1 MNEQNSVLNIIGKVS
16 GLLSK
21 YIAVVILITSA
32 IAFTHPQKFMW
43 IPQYTALFLGTA
55 MFGMGLTIKR
65 EDFQIVFSRP
75 KEVISGCIL
84 QYTIM
89 PLAAYLLAVVM
100 NLDTDIA
107 LGVILV
113 GCCPGGTAS
122 NVIAYI
128 AKGDVPL
135 SVGMTITST
144 LIAPLVT
151 PVLVYLLAGE
161 ESARSD
167 AWDEVS
173 FMAMVLSV
181 VKIVLLPVLAGII
194 LNSLFHETI
203 VKLGGILPLV
213 SVVAIVTIIDGIVAV
228 NAAKLMSCGLIV
240 MLAVVL
246 HNGIGMAL
254 GLGMARLMKV
264 SYAKET
270 SIAIEV
276 AMQNSGLALAL
287 ATANFAAN
295 PLATL
300 PGAIFSVW
308 HNVSGSIFASCRIKE
323 VEEKQKL
330 ELKEHAIAK

>member
-16 GLLSK
+16 GFLSK

-32 IAFTHPQKFMW
+32 VAFTHTQKFMW

-89 PLAAYLLAVVM
+89 PLAAYFLAVVM

-167 AWDEVS
+167 AWDE
-173 FMAMVLSV
+173 
-181 VKIVLLPVLAGII
+181 PEG
-194 LNSLFHETI
+194 
-203 VKLGGILPLV
+203 PR
-213 SVVAIVTIIDGIVAV
+213 
-228 NAAKLMSCGLIV
+228 
-240 MLAVVL
+240 LAVAAQAPVAPWVQGAFEL
-246 HNGIGMAL
+246 
-254 GLGMARLMKV
+254 
-264 SYAKET
+264 AKAGFT
-270 SIAIEV
+270 L
-276 AMQNSGLALAL
+276 LAKRGELTL
-287 ATANFAAN
+287 RVQDVRQGS
-295 PLATL
+295 PL
-300 PGAIFSVW
+300 PGKRCWKRRSTAARW
-308 HNVSGSIFASCRIKE
+308 CSI
-323 VEEKQKL
+323 
-330 ELKEHAIAK
+330 

>member
-32 IAFTHPQKFMW
+32 VAFTHPQEFIW

-89 PLAAYLLAVVM
+89 PLSAYLLAVVM

-151 PVLVYLLAGE
+151 PVLVYMLAG
-161 ESARSD
+161 S
-167 AWDEVS
+167 WVEVS

-194 LNSLFHETI
+194 
-203 VKLGGILPLV
+203 
-213 SVVAIVTIIDGIVAV
+213 
-228 NAAKLMSCGLIV
+228 
-240 MLAVVL
+240 
-246 HNGIGMAL
+246 
-254 GLGMARLMKV
+254 
-264 SYAKET
+264 
-270 SIAIEV
+270 
-276 AMQNSGLALAL
+276 
-287 ATANFAAN
+287 
-295 PLATL
+295 
-300 PGAIFSVW
+300 
-308 HNVSGSIFASCRIKE
+308 
-323 VEEKQKL
+323 
-330 ELKEHAIAK
+330 

>member
-16 GLLSK
+16 GFLSK

-32 IAFTHPQKFMW
+32 VAFTHMQKFMW

-89 PLAAYLLAVVM
+89 PLAAYFLAVVM

-151 PVLVYLLAGE
+151 PVLVYLLAG
-161 ESARSD
+161 S
-167 AWDEVS
+167 WVEVS

-181 VKIVLLPVLAGII
+181 VKIVLAGII

-254 GLGMARLMKV
+254 GLAMARLMKV

-300 PGAIFSVW
+300 PGAIFSIW

>member
-1 MNEQNSVLNIIGKVS
+1 MIKVCYS
-16 GLLSK
+16 ELDGPEGLSLRLEAAGHAG
-21 YIAVVILITSA
+21 YAPA
-32 IAFTHPQKFMW
+32 GQ
-43 IPQYTALFLGTA
+43 
-55 MFGMGLTIKR
+55 
-65 EDFQIVFSRP
+65 DIVCA
-75 KEVISGCIL
+75 G
-84 QYTIM
+84 
-89 PLAAYLLAVVM
+89 A
-100 NLDTDIA
+100 
-107 LGVILV
+107 
-113 GCCPGGTAS
+113 
-122 NVIAYI
+122 
-128 AKGDVPL
+128 
-135 SVGMTITST
+135 ST
-144 LIAPLVT
+144 LMQA
-151 PVLVYLLAGE
+151 LVYLLAG
-161 ESARSD
+161 S
-167 AWDEVS
+167 WVEVS

-254 GLGMARLMKV
+254 GLAMARLMKV

-300 PGAIFSVW
+300 PGAIFSIW

>member
-16 GLLSK
+16 GFLSK

-32 IAFTHPQKFMW
+32 VAFTHTQKFMW
-43 IPQYTALFLGTA
+43 MPQYTALFLGTA

-89 PLAAYLLAVVM
+89 PLAAYFLAVVM

-151 PVLVYLLAGE
+151 PVLVYLLAG
-161 ESARSD
+161 S
-167 AWDEVS
+167 WVEVS

-254 GLGMARLMKV
+254 GLAMARLMKV

-300 PGAIFSVW
+300 PGAIFSIW

>member
-1 MNEQNSVLNIIGKVS
+1 MNQQKGVLAKIGKVS

-32 IAFTHPQKFMW
+32 IAFMKPQQFLS
-43 IPQYTALFLGTA
+43 IPQYTAIFLGTA

-75 KEVISGCIL
+75 KEIISGCLL

-89 PLAAYLLAVVM
+89 PVAAYFLAYV
-100 NLDTDIA
+100 LDLKTDLA

-135 SVGMTITST
+135 SVGMTIAST

-151 PVLVYLLAGE
+151 PFLVYILAG
-161 ESARSD
+161 S
-167 AWDEVS
+167 WVEVS
-173 FMAMVLSV
+173 FMAMVMSV
-181 VKIVLLPVLAGII
+181 IKIVLLPVIAGIV

-203 VKLGGILPLV
+203 KKLGAILPLI
-213 SVVAIVTIIDGIVAV
+213 SVIAIVTIIDGIVAV
-228 NAAKLMSCGLIV
+228 NAAKIMSCGLIV

-246 HNGIGMAL
+246 HNGIGMFM
-254 GLGMARLMKV
+254 GLGMAKLMRV
-264 SYAKET
+264 NYAKET

-276 AMQNSGLALAL
+276 AMQNSGLAMAL

-300 PGAIFSVW
+300 PAAIFSVW
-308 HNVSGSIFASCRIKE
+308 HNVSGSMFASYRIKN
-323 VEEKQKL
+323 L
-330 ELKEHAIAK
+330 EAGDAKAADSVVTAK

>member
-89 PLAAYLLAVVM
+89 PLAAYFLAVVM

-151 PVLVYLLAGE
+151 PVLVYLLAVRSRAFLPADDCPLIQTKSDHDGLNRTTMGQQGHHQDDQFFARPQPVE
-161 ESARSD
+161 GRAFALAEGRTAYMADVATFFSAVNTD
-167 AWDEVS
+167 IPLAD
-173 FMAMVLSV
+173 LSSCRT
-181 VKIVLLPVLAGII
+181 GR
-194 LNSLFHETI
+194 
-203 VKLGGILPLV
+203 
-213 SVVAIVTIIDGIVAV
+213 IVA
-228 NAAKLMSCGLIV
+228 KYGLRV
-240 MLAVVL
+240 HWLASL
-246 HNGIGMAL
+246 SDWSQTELANGFRFL
-254 GLGMARLMKV
+254 STCTPTTV
-264 SYAKET
+264 
-270 SIAIEV
+270 
-276 AMQNSGLALAL
+276 
-287 ATANFAAN
+287 
-295 PLATL
+295 
-300 PGAIFSVW
+300 
-308 HNVSGSIFASCRIKE
+308 
-323 VEEKQKL
+323 
-330 ELKEHAIAK
+330 

>member
-1 MNEQNSVLNIIGKVS
+1 MIRLFQGLSRWLADNTSVFIIC
-16 GLLSK
+16 
-21 YIAVVILITSA
+21 IAVFTFFFPHTFDWVRGTTQTVILGIIMLT
-32 IAFTHPQKFMW
+32 
-43 IPQYTALFLGTA
+43 
-55 MFGMGLTIKR
+55 MGLTLTTD
-65 EDFQIVFSRP
+65 DFKILARRP
-75 KEVISGCIL
+75 LDIFIGACAQFI
-84 QYTIM
+84 IM
-89 PLAAYLLAVVM
+89 PGVAYMLVHVWH
-100 NLDTDIA
+100 LDPALA
-107 LGVILV
+107 LGILLV

-151 PVLVYLLAGE
+151 PVLVYLLAG
-161 ESARSD
+161 S
-167 AWDEVS
+167 WVEVS
-173 FMAMVLSV
+173 FMAMVLAV

-254 GLGMARLMKV
+254 GLAMARLMKV

-300 PGAIFSVW
+300 PGAIFSIW

>member
-32 IAFTHPQKFMW
+32 VAFTHPQEFMW

-55 MFGMGLTIKR
+55 MFGMGL
-65 EDFQIVFSRP
+65 
-75 KEVISGCIL
+75 
-84 QYTIM
+84 TIM

-135 SVGMTITST
+135 SVGMTISST
-144 LIAPLVT
+144 LIAPFVT
-151 PVLVYLLAGE
+151 PVLVYLLAG
-161 ESARSD
+161 S
-167 AWDEVS
+167 WVEVS

>member
-1 MNEQNSVLNIIGKVS
+1 MTKQQGVLAQIGKVS

-32 IAFTHPQKFMW
+32 AAFFKPQQFLW

-75 KEVISGCIL
+75 KEVLSGCVL

-89 PLAAYLLAVVM
+89 PLSAYLLAVAL

-135 SVGMTITST
+135 SVGMTIAST
-144 LIAPLVT
+144 LIAPIVT
-151 PVLVYLLAGE
+151 PFLVYLLAGT
-161 ESARSD
+161 
-167 AWDEVS
+167 WVEVS
-173 FMAMVLSV
+173 FLSMVMSV
-181 VKIVLLPVLAGII
+181 IKIVLLPVIAGIAI
-194 LNSLFHETI
+194 NSMFRTTI
-203 VKLGGILPLV
+203 EKLGPVLPLV
-213 SVVAIVTIIDGIVAV
+213 SVIAIVTIIDGIVAV
-228 NAAKLMSCGLIV
+228 NAAKIMSCGLLV
-240 MLAVVL
+240 MLVVAL
-246 HNGIGMAL
+246 HNGIGLCL
-254 GLGMARLMKV
+254 GLAMAKLMKV

-276 AMQNSGLALAL
+276 AMQNSGLAVAL

-308 HNVSGSIFASCRIKE
+308 HNVSGSLFASWRINTIEQSKAALL
-323 VEEKQKL
+323 EKQAVATK
-330 ELKEHAIAK
+330 

>member
-1 MNEQNSVLNIIGKVS
+1 MNEQNSVLNIIDKVS

-65 EDFQIVFSRP
+65 EDFQIVFYRP

-100 NLDTDIA
+100 DLDTDIA

-151 PVLVYLLAGE
+151 PVLVYMLAG
-161 ESARSD
+161 S
-167 AWDEVS
+167 WVEVS